1 MRKRAVPRRG
11 ASMIWMAMLAIVFIA
26 LIGLMCDTGYAFLVA
41 HQLQNAADAAAL
53 AGSRQ
58 LKFEHDAVRLAAVQ
72 VGAANF
78 AAKSSVQLSPNAAN
92 DAGGDVVLGRYNR
105 ALRMFT
111 PTLESPNAVKVVARR
126 TDTSP
131 NGPVPLI
138 FGPAF
143 GVSTVNISRS
153 AIAINQGGT
162 GAGMIALCGDCECAL
177 KISGTGNL
185 DLNGGP
191 IQVNSTDPCAVCG
204 NGSGQINSSGVNVGG
219 GVCTTPN
226 VDFPID
232 IWTGAPPIE
241 DPLAFLPEPT
251 WDPVDDLG
259 TINTSGTFSPGYYS
273 GGMTLGVDDNV
284 TLLPGIYILDGAG
297 VDITSTAT
305 LLAEGV
311 MLYIPPGTGYVDIRG
326 QGSVRITPPDP
337 TLYSYPGVGTYEF
350 VSIFQSRLN
359 TNPSRILGTS
369 LLDLQGTLYF
379 PSAPLEL
386 GGTGEGFGNQ
396 LIAYTVWVHGTGDI
410 VINYDGTYPASGG
423 TIFLVE

>member
-1 MRKRAVPRRG
+1 
-11 ASMIWMAMLAIVFIA
+11 MIWMAMLSIVFIA
-26 LIGLMCDTGYAFLVA
+26 LIGLTSDTGYAFLVA

-58 LKFEHDAVRLAAVQ
+58 LKYGFDAVRLAAVQ
-72 VGAANF
+72 AGAANS
-78 AAKSSVQLSPNAAN
+78 AAKAPVLMSPNVAN
-92 DAGGDVVLGRYNR
+92 DSGGDVVLGRYNR

-153 AIAINQGGT
+153 TIAINQGGT
-162 GAGMIALCGDCECAL
+162 GAGMIALCGNCECAL
-177 KISGTGNL
+177 KISGSGNL

-191 IQVNSTDPCAVCG
+191 IQVNSSDPCAVCG
-204 NGSGQINSSGVNVGG
+204 NGTGTIDSIGVNVAG

-226 VDFPID
+226 VEFPID
-232 IWTGAPPIE
+232 IWPGAPPVE
-241 DPLAFLPEPT
+241 DPLAHLPEPT

-259 TINTSGTFSPGYYS
+259 TIDTSGTYSPGYYS
-273 GGMTLGVDDNV
+273 GGIKLTGGDDV

-297 VDITSTAT
+297 VDIGGTSNFF
-305 LLAEGV
+305 AEGV
-311 MLYIPPGTGYVDIRG
+311 MLYVPPGTGYVDIVG
-326 QGSVRITPPDP
+326 TGIVHVTPPDP

-350 VSIFQSRLN
+350 VSIFQSRSN
-359 TNPSRILGTS
+359 TNPSRITGTS

-379 PSAPLEL
+379 PSAPLEI
-386 GGTGEGFGNQ
+386 GGTGDGFGNQ
-396 LIAYTVWVHGTGDI
+396 LIAHTVWVHGTGDI
-410 VINYDGTYPASGG
+410 VINYDGSYPAPGD